1 MKITAA
7 VIRDP
12 QAPYSIEQLELR
24 EPGQGEVLVR
34 IVGVGMC
41 HTDVLPRIPGIGMPL
56 PIVCGHEGAGIVQA
70 VGPGVTAVA
79 VGDHVVMSFD
89 SCGACTNC
97 RTGHPAYCET
107 FMLRNL
113 SGLRADLT
121 TPMSADGGEMIA
133 GSWFGQSSFAS
144 HSLATERNVV
154 KVDDDL
160 PLEQLGPLGCG
171 LQTGA
176 GSVLV
181 AMKARPGTS
190 IAVFGTGAVGI
201 AAVMAA
207 RVAGCTTIIG
217 VDLNDHRLEV
227 ARELGATHTFNGA
240 DPEVGAQILALTG
253 DGVQYAFDTTGVPG
267 VILTALGCAA
277 PDRHLWSRR
286 RADRAVG
293 DRPEL
298 PRCGQERDGHPRGR
312 RRAAGVHPRTD
323 RPVAPGSVPVRSADR
338 HVRLRGHR
346 SCGAVV
352 AVGRGH
358 QARPARAGVTDRGG
372 RT

>member
-113 SGLRADLT
+113 SGFRADLT

-207 RVAGCTTIIG
+207 RSPGARRSSASTSTTTAW
-217 VDLNDHRLEV
+217 RWPASW
-227 ARELGATHTFNGA
+227 ARRTRS
-240 DPEVGAQILALTG
+240 
-253 DGVQYAFDTTGVPG
+253 
-267 VILTALGCAA
+267 TA
-277 PDRHLWSRR
+277 PTR
-286 RADRAVG
+286 
-293 DRPEL
+293 
-298 PRCGQERDGHPRGR
+298 
-312 RRAAGVHPRTD
+312 
-323 RPVAPGSVPVRSADR
+323 RSAR
-338 HVRLRGHR
+338 R
-346 SCGAVV
+346 SWPS
-352 AVGRGH
+352 
-358 QARPARAGVTDRGG
+358 PATVCSTRSTPRAFPA
-372 RT
+372 

>member
-12 QAPYSIEQLELR
+12 EAPYSIEQLELR

-41 HTDVLPRIPGIGMPL
+41 HTDVLPRIPGIGIPL
-56 PIVCGHEGAGIVQA
+56 PIVCGHEGAGIVEA

-113 SGLRADLT
+113 SGFRADLT
-121 TPMSADGGEMIA
+121 TPMSGDGGEVVA

-154 KVDDDL
+154 KVDDEL

-217 VDLNDHRLEV
+217 VDLNENRLEL

-253 DGVQYAFDTTGVPG
+253 DGVQYAFDTTGAPG
-267 VILTALGCAA
+267 VILTALGALRQTGTCGLVGVQTAPLEIAPNFLAA
-277 PDRHLWSRR
+277 GKNVMGILEGDAVPQVFIPELIALWRQGRFPFDRLIGTF
-286 RADRAVG
+286 AFEDIDRAEQSSLSGEVIK
-293 DRPEL
+293 
-298 PRCGQERDGHPRGR
+298 
-312 RRAAGVHPRTD
+312 
-323 RPVAPGSVPVRSADR
+323 PVLLAPA
-338 HVRLRGHR
+338 
-346 SCGAVV
+346 
-352 AVGRGH
+352 
-358 QARPARAGVTDRGG
+358 
-372 RT
+372 